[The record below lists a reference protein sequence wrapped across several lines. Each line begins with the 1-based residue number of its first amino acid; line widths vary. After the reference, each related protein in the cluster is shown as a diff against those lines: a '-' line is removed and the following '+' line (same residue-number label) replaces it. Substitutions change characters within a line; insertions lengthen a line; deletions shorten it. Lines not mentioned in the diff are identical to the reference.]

1 MTRVAPSP
9 QTMER
14 MEPNWGTD
22 SFHDMSDGWKI
33 HCETWH
39 PDSAPRAVWLHGHG
53 WNESTMTIGTR
64 RLVHACKSR
73 GIVFVA
79 HDLHMHGLSLKQNGV
94 EYPEVMRGNHQ
105 GANVIARHYVELSK
119 ALVAQ
124 YSLPL
129 IVSSHSQSAVAHI
142 MATAALV
149 QVCKDAGVPL
159 ACQLYLAPTPSGL
172 SPAWC
177 PDCFFEQVCA
187 KCCCACTCCA
197 KATEEPA
204 LVNPGLMLGSPDRN
218 ATFLRISNVC
228 VNMCLGSA
236 DYSDGKKY
244 RGARARMAKEAA
256 NLNVPGAAGRVWAG
270 SKDGGVSAF
279 GRLDN
284 FRTTFA
290 AGESRMGVEV
300 LEDGVHDLLSS
311 DPKAQEW
318 IDQMVAYVEEQ
329 LRTID

>member
-1 MTRVAPSP
+1 
-9 QTMER
+9 
-14 MEPNWGTD
+14 
-22 SFHDMSDGWKI
+22 
-33 HCETWH
+33 
-39 PDSAPRAVWLHGHG
+39 
-53 WNESTMTIGTR
+53 MTIGTR

-187 KCCCACTCCA
+187 KCCCACTCCTHGA
-197 KATEEPA
+197 IGIELRVGHCGYSSAPA
-204 LVNPGLMLGSPDRN
+204 MPW
-218 ATFLRISNVC
+218 AQC
-228 VNMCLGSA
+228 CA
-236 DYSDGKKY
+236 YSIGC
-244 RGARARMAKEAA
+244 
-256 NLNVPGAAGRVWAG
+256 GAAPTLLQLG
-270 SKDGGVSAF
+270 KDWHAP
-279 GRLDN
+279 
-284 FRTTFA
+284 A
-290 AGESRMGVEV
+290 
-300 LEDGVHDLLSS
+300 
-311 DPKAQEW
+311 
-318 IDQMVAYVEEQ
+318 
-329 LRTID
+329 

>member
-1 MTRVAPSP
+1 MTRIAPSP

-53 WNESTMTIGTR
+53 WNESTMTLGTR

-94 EYPEVMRGNHQ
+94 EYPEVMRSSHQ

-129 IVSSHSQSAVAHI
+129 IVSSHSASAVAHI

-172 SPAWC
+172 SPAR
-177 PDCFFEQVCA
+177 V
-187 KCCCACTCCA
+187 
-197 KATEEPA
+197 
-204 LVNPGLMLGSPDRN
+204 VPGLL
-218 ATFLRISNVC
+218 LRTV
-228 VNMCLGSA
+228 VRQVLLCLHLLREGH
-236 DYSDGKKY
+236 
-244 RGARARMAKEAA
+244 RRARARQ
-256 NLNVPGAAGRVWAG
+256 
-270 SKDGGVSAF
+270 S
-279 GRLDN
+279 RLDA
-284 FRTTFA
+284 RITRP
-290 AGESRMGVEV
+290 ER
-300 LEDGVHDLLSS
+300 DLSS
-311 DPKAQEW
+311 DQ
-318 IDQMVAYVEEQ
+318 
-329 LRTID
+329 